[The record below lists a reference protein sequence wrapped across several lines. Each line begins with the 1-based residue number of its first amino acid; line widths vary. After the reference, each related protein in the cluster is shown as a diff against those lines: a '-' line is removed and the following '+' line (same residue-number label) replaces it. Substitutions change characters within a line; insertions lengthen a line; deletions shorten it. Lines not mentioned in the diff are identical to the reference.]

1 MQSLFG
7 LFWVIVVD
15 DGQFRVMYFAG
26 QCVGGCSIAMCSVKG
41 VPTGGVLSFCRVMVL
56 TERLRLSV
64 FCCLSCCR
72 LKGSEVEALPSKRM
86 TEPYIILKV
95 VHIQH

>member
-1 MQSLFG
+1 MELNVQIYLPVICRLLFK
-7 LFWVIVVD
+7 LE
-15 DGQFRVMYFAG
+15 RVSKCIG

-72 LKGSEVEALPSKRM
+72 LKGSEVEKHYP
-86 TEPYIILKV
+86 
-95 VHIQH
+95 